1 MWDDSIRARPD
12 AYDGPPPPHVQQHR
26 SVSAEGYYD
35 QQPHRHHHHDQPFLR
50 SASSSTATSEA
61 HPYHYHVGQP
71 QVVASCYPL
80 SYSDD
85 AEHGMEQGNAD
96 SSLSAS
102 QLRKR

>member
-35 QQPHRHHHHDQPFLR
+35 QQPHHHHHDQPFPR
-50 SASSSTATSEA
+50 SASSSTATSGT

-71 QVVASCYPL
+71 HVVASCYPL